1 MKEQQLPEPH
11 RQHTKTE
18 SSRTKSMFL
27 SRALERILSDKELK
41 RSQHSQLRKA
51 CQVALGELLRFFYP
65 DLTEYTLPFTFK
77 SLNVSLTLCSCR
89 VFLHLNAVVQL
100 APS

>member
-18 SSRTKSMFL
+18 SSKTKSMFL

-41 RSQHSQLRKA
+41 RSQHGQLRKA
-51 CQVALGELLRFFYP
+51 CQVALGELLCFIYP
-65 DLTEYTLPFTFK
+65 DLTDYSLSFPFQSPSVSVTL
-77 SLNVSLTLCSCR
+77 SSC
-89 VFLHLNAVVQL
+89 
-100 APS
+100 